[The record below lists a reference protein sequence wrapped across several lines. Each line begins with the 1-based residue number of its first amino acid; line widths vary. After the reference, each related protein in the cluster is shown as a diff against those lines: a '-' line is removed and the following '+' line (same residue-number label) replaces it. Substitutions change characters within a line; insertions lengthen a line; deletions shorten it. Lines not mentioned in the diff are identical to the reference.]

1 MGLHIS
7 CLCNF
12 SVLRRFSLSKQ
23 KEAEKK
29 KEREARRVVTLE
41 LPDEFLDL
49 CDMVQ
54 IDPAEVLRGFVADL
68 CDLRSG
74 EYHTNGSDERY
85 LAEQY
90 FERCGYRWNH

>member
-1 MGLHIS
+1 M
-7 CLCNF
+7 
-12 SVLRRFSLSKQ
+12 LRRFSLSKQ